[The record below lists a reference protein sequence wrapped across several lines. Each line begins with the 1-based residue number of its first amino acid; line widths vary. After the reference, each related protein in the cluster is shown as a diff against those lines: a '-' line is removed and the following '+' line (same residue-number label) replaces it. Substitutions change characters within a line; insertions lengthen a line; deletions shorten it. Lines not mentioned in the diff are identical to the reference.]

1 MTRYCVFS
9 LAILLM
15 LYLEIR
21 TSVLLEGGE
30 NHIIAKDVAPDES
43 LTHPVLM

>member
-1 MTRYCVFS
+1 MW
-9 LAILLM
+9 
-15 LYLEIR
+15 YLEIP

-30 NHIIAKDVAPDES
+30 NHIIAKVVAPDES